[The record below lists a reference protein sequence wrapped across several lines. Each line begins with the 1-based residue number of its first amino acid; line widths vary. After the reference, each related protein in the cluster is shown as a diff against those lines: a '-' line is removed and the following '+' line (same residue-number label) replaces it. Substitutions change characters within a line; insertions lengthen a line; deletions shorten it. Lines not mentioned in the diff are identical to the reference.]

1 MEQNFDVII
10 VGAGSAGL
18 AALREVRKR
27 TDSFLLINDGPYGTT
42 CARVGC
48 MPSKAL
54 IEAANAFARR
64 KDFPAFGISG
74 GESLTVDIPA
84 VLRRVRSLRDKFVG
98 GVLKA
103 TEDLGER
110 NLAGRAR
117 LLDGQA
123 VEVDGRRFHGKR
135 IVLAPGSRPVVPE
148 AWRAFGDRI
157 LTTDSLFEQDDL
169 PRRMA
174 VIGLGAIGVEM
185 AQALARLGIAVTAFD
200 TSSQLAGLSDEEVNG
215 ALVKLL
221 EKEFAI
227 HTGAGAELR
236 QVEGGI
242 EVAAGTAKVVVDRV
256 LVAIGRRPN
265 VDDLGLDTL
274 GIPLDKRGQ
283 PPVNPTS
290 LQVADLPIFLAG
302 DANGQAA
309 LLHEAADE
317 GHIAGLNA
325 VAESIHCFQRRTPLA
340 VVFSDPEVAVVGK
353 RRGELDSAA
362 VVSGKVSFVRHGR
375 ARTAEKNKGVLHIY
389 ADKKSGLLLGAEMCV
404 PAAEHMAHLLA
415 LAIERGLKVGEL
427 LRMPFYHP
435 VYEEGLRS
443 ALRELAGQLPCAG
456 ESDLASCGAYNVEA
470 LD

>member
-27 TDSFLLINDGPYGTT
+27 TDNFLLINDGPYGTT

-84 VLRRVRSLRDKFVG
+84 LLRRVRNLRDLFVG

-117 LLDGQA
+117 LLDAQT
-123 VEVDGRRFHGKR
+123 VEVDGRRFRAKR
-135 IVLAPGSRPVVPE
+135 IVLAPGSHPVVPE
-148 AWRAFGDRI
+148 AWYAFGDRI
-157 LTTDSLFEQDDL
+157 LTTDTLFEQSDL
-169 PRRMA
+169 PGRMA
-174 VIGLGAIGVEM
+174 VIGLGAVGVEM
-185 AQALARLGIAVTAFD
+185 AQALARLGITVTAFD
-200 TSSQLAGLSDEEVNG
+200 MSPQLAGLSDEEVNET
-215 ALVKLL
+215 LVKLL
-221 EKEFAI
+221 KKEFAV
-227 HTGAGAELR
+227 HTGEGAQLR
-236 QVEGGI
+236 QVADGI
-242 EVAAGTAKVVVDRV
+242 EVSSGGESVVVDQV
-256 LVAIGRRPN
+256 LVAMGRRPN
-265 VDDLGLDTL
+265 LDGLGLKNL
-274 GIPLDKRGQ
+274 GIALDKRGQ
-283 PPVNPTS
+283 PQVNSTT

-317 GHIAGLNA
+317 GHIAGINA
-325 VAESIHCFQRRTPLA
+325 VAESIHCFRRRTPLA

-353 RRGELDSAA
+353 RRRELDSKA
-362 VVSGKVSFVRHGR
+362 VIFGNVSFARHGR
-375 ARTAEKNKGVLHIY
+375 ARMAEKNKGVLHIY
-389 ADKKSGLLLGAEMCV
+389 ADKKNGRLLGAEMCV
-404 PAAEHMAHLLA
+404 PAAENMVHLLA
-415 LAIERGLKVGEL
+415 LAIERGLNVGDL

-443 ALRELAGQLPCAG
+443 ALRKLAGQLPDIG

>member
-1 MEQNFDVII
+1 MEQNVDVII

-27 TDSFLLINDGPYGTT
+27 TDNFLLINDGPYGTT

-64 KDFPAFGISG
+64 NDFPAFGISG
-74 GESLTVDIPA
+74 GESLAVDIPA
-84 VLRRVRSLRDKFVG
+84 VLRRVRNLRDKFVG

-110 NLAGRAR
+110 NLPGRAR
-117 LLDGQA
+117 LLDGQT
-123 VEVDGRRFHGKR
+123 VEVDGRRFRAKR

-148 AWRAFGDRI
+148 AWCALGDGI
-157 LTTDSLFEQDDL
+157 LTTDNLFDQTDL
-169 PRRMA
+169 PGRMA

-185 AQALARLGIAVTAFD
+185 AQALARLGITINAFD
-200 TSSQLAGLSDEEVNG
+200 LSPRLAGLSDEEVNEN
-215 ALVKLL
+215 LVKLL
-221 EKEFAI
+221 GREFAI
-227 HTGAGAELR
+227 HTGVGAELR
-236 QVEGGI
+236 RVEGGI
-242 EVAAGTAKVVVDRV
+242 EVAAGTAQVVVDRV
-256 LVAIGRRPN
+256 LVAMGRRPN
-265 VDDLGLDTL
+265 IDGLGLESL

-283 PPVNPTS
+283 PQVNPST

-317 GHIAGLNA
+317 GHIAGINA
-325 VAESIHCFQRRTPLA
+325 VAESIHCFKRRTPLA
-340 VVFSDPEVAVVGK
+340 VVFSDPEVAAVGK
-353 RRGELDSAA
+353 RLAELDPET
-362 VVSGKVSFVRHGR
+362 VIFGKVSFARHGR

-389 ADKKSGLLLGAEMCV
+389 ADKKSGRLLGAEMCV

-415 LAIERGLKVGEL
+415 LAIERGLKVMDL

-443 ALRELAGQLPCAG
+443 ALRELAGQLPGAG
-456 ESDLASCGAYNVEA
+456 ESDLASCGAYAVEA